1 MVEEAG
7 VGQGRR
13 EDTGEGTNSTL
24 RPWVLSPLLPTS
36 LLGNFLEGNRHLEYN
51 HSTSCHTHHHPTPF
65 ESCCPWMAFLLPGM
79 DRCHIPAL
87 QAEKA
92 GSGQE
97 LVVFTKT

>member
-36 LLGNFLEGNRHLEYN
+36 LLGNFLEGNRHLL
-51 HSTSCHTHHHPTPF
+51 HSNPHPPPQVYQLRIYSLLSSIPPTPPF
-65 ESCCPWMAFLLPGM
+65 SSSL
-79 DRCHIPAL
+79 I
-87 QAEKA
+87 
-92 GSGQE
+92 SGGRGG
-97 LVVFTKT
+97 VGA